1 MAERDDGAPAPRDVP
16 PLVWGHRGA
25 SADARENTL
34 AAFDLA
40 ADLGADGIEL
50 DARRS
55 ADGVLV
61 VHHDPALPGS
71 GPWAG
76 HHAGRVLAELPASE
90 LPPHVPTLADALA
103 LACHRGL
110 RVNVEIKCLPVEVD
124 HDPTY
129 RIVDDVV
136 ACLTETWPAGHL
148 DRLLV
153 TSFDPAAVV
162 RVRQLAPG
170 LPTGQLDARIV
181 DRGAFVD
188 AAAAAGHVAVH
199 PWDPLVDA
207 ALVARAHELGLAV
220 NPWTVDDPAR
230 MAELV
235 ALGVDGI
242 ITNVV
247 DVARATVGPRT
258 A

>member
-1 MAERDDGAPAPRDVP
+1 MTADRDHEHADRAEP

-25 SADARENTL
+25 SAQARENTL
-34 AAFDLA
+34 AAFGLA
-40 ADLGADGIEL
+40 VELGADGVEL
-50 DARRS
+50 DARRT

-61 VHHDPALPGS
+61 VHHDPALPATGE
-71 GPWAG
+71 WAG
-76 HHAGRVLAELPASE
+76 DHPGELLAGLPADA

-103 LACHRGL
+103 LLCDAGL
-110 RVNVEIKCLPVEVD
+110 RVNVEIKCLPIEPD
-124 HDPTY
+124 FDPTY
-129 RIVDDVV
+129 RVVDDVV
-136 ACLTETWPAGHL
+136 ECLASVWPAEHRE
-148 DRLLV
+148 RLLV
-153 TSFDPAAVV
+153 TSFDPAAVA
-162 RVRQLAPG
+162 RVRDLAPG

-181 DRGAFVD
+181 DRVAFVE

-199 PWDPLVDA
+199 PWDPFVDE

-220 NPWTVDDPAR
+220 NPWTVDDPVR
-230 MAELV
+230 MAELA

-247 DVARATVGPRT
+247 DVARATLTPP